1 MGRIYEVY
9 SILRRVDR
17 YKDINFIGHQQG
29 KDNTEGIANKLLENA
44 IKNTDPGWQIGDVGL
59 EQLKAVFN
67 SNASVISGSTIEKIL
82 QQIQNALTAPNQAE
96 MAEALIKIFTTQRQ
110 QFDNKID
117 EVAEKVAIAAIKKNL
132 GLTD

>member
-117 EVAEKVAIAAIKKNL
+117 EVAEKVAVAAIKKNL

>member
-82 QQIQNALTAPNQAE
+82 QQIQNALTTPNQAE

-117 EVAEKVAIAAIKKNL
+117 EVAEKVAVAAIKKSL
-132 GLTD
+132 GLTN

>member
-17 YKDINFIGHQQG
+17 YKNINFIGYQQG
-29 KDNTEGIANKLLENA
+29 KANTEGIANKLLENA

-67 SNASVISGSTIEKIL
+67 SNASVISGSTIEEIL
-82 QQIQNALTAPNQAE
+82 QQIQNALTVPNQAE

>member
-67 SNASVISGSTIEKIL
+67 SNAKVISGSTIEKIL